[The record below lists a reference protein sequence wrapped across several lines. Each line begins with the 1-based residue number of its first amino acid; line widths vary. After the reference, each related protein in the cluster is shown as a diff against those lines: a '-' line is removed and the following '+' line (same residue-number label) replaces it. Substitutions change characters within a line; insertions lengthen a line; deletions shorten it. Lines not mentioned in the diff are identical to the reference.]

1 MPQLLSLNLAAASP
15 NPYKSGLTTG
25 IGKLPVQHPVQVR
38 APGPKHGGLGSGLV
52 GDHVGDR
59 ANHGGDEQAVYAFA
73 REDLDEW
80 EGRLD
85 RSLPDGFFG
94 ENLTTTGLD
103 VNGALLGE
111 RWRIG
116 DTVELAVTFPRIPCN
131 TFRGWM
137 GEKGWLR
144 TFSQR
149 SRPGAY
155 LRVVTPGPIAGG
167 DPIEVVWRPDHDVT
181 VSLTYAAVT
190 LQRELQPRLLAAEEF
205 LDDEV
210 RELIRA
216 GGVYTLG

>member
-1 MPQLLSLNLAAASP
+1 MPHLRSLNLATPAP
-15 NPYKSGLTTG
+15 NPYKDAATTG
-25 IGKLPVQHPVQVR
+25 IDKRPVDHPVEVR
-38 APGPKHGGLGSGLV
+38 APGPKHGGLGSGLA

-59 ANHGGDEQAVYAFA
+59 ANHGGDDQAVYAFA
-73 REDLDEW
+73 REDLDDW
-80 EGRLD
+80 EVRLG

-137 GEKGWLR
+137 GERGWLR

-155 LRVVTPGPIAGG
+155 LRVLTPGTITAGE
-167 DPIEVVWRPDHDVT
+167 PIEVVWRPDHDVT
-181 VSLTYAAVT
+181 VALTYAAVT
-190 LQRELQPRLLAAEEF
+190 IRRELQPRLLAATEF
-205 LDDEV
+205 LDEEV
-210 RELIRA
+210 HRLISA
-216 GGVYTLG
+216 GEVYRLG